1 MLPDRFKNNQKMPE
15 VQQHGKIWE
24 EAILLVY
31 GATREELKQIKYTSK
46 MDLPREFNRLN
57 QVDLS
62 IKCTCHMNIVCM
74 ADALRTFD
82 AVSSGEPLHMI
93 VVMYVQNDDTNTKKL
108 VRIIEVDLTNSR
120 EILFGTLTRQQVE
133 DVDRAV
139 KSIPQRRR
147 PTPEEHVQMYSV
159 RDASQSLSG
168 AIQLNIKC
176 NSTQSRLQCSFNQFQ
191 KFLDENPAR
200 IIAQSS
206 NSTFRGHDVIAEI
219 SSGRRR
225 FKKKTTEIA
234 HNVIAPLSG

>member
-1 MLPDRFKNNQKMPE
+1 MPE

-24 EAILLVY
+24 EALLLVY
-31 GATREELKQIKYTSK
+31 GATQEEIKNIKYTSK

-93 VVMYVQNDDTNTKKL
+93 VIMYVQNDDTNTKQL

-120 EILFGTLTRQQVE
+120 EILFGTLTREQVE
-133 DVDRAV
+133 AVDGAV
-139 KSIPQRRR
+139 KSVPQRRR
-147 PTPEEHVQMYSV
+147 PTPEEHTQMYSI
-159 RDASQSLSG
+159 RDAAQALSG

-191 KFLDENPAR
+191 KFLNENPDR
-200 IIAQSS
+200 IVAQSS
-206 NSTFRGHDVIAEI
+206 NGRFRDREVIAEI

-225 FKKKTTEIA
+225 FKKKTADESI
-234 HNVIAPLSG
+234 IAPVSG